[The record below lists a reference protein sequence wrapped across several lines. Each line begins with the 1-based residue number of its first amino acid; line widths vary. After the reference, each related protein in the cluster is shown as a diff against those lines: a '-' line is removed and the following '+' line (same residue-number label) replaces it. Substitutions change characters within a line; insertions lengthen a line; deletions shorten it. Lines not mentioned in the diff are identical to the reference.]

1 MSLTKLLTDAAATK
15 ALVGRQIVRV
25 ETRAFRE
32 AGQTYTNPVLIL
44 DNGARISF
52 QGHTPDSGDAVTLLL
67 IVPKKQTPKKP
78 EKVASDG
85 PLATFRRHM
94 KTLDKY
100 ATVTRSI
107 EGFVVRTDRF
117 WKDGRRFGSSKPAET
132 NEALQAFLPGC
143 PTINDVQHIDIEA
156 GRNGRH
162 IWYVTLSENPEKEA
176 LQPPAAGALV
186 ESRTVTFD
194 G

>member
-1 MSLTKLLTDAAATK
+1 MSLTKLLSDVAATK

-32 AGQTYTNPVLIL
+32 DGQTYTNPVLIL

-52 QGHTPDSGDAVTLLL
+52 QGHTPDSGDAVTLLF
-67 IVPKKQTPKKP
+67 IAPKKREKPAKPKTVVS
-78 EKVASDG
+78 EG
-85 PLATFRRHM
+85 PLAAFRKHM

-100 ATVTRSI
+100 STVTRSI
-107 EGFVVRTDRF
+107 EGFIVRTDRF
-117 WKDGRRFGSSKPAET
+117 WKDGRRFGSSKTAET

-162 IWYVTLSENPEKEA
+162 VWYVTLA
-176 LQPPAAGALV
+176 DGAP
-186 ESRTVTFD
+186 S
-194 G
+194 